1 MPTEIALEYVP
12 FARIINLLSTK
23 IADLI
28 TRDLHV
34 VNRNGEVVE
43 TEHALQ
49 ALRLLC
55 ESPDKRQSG
64 HEFVKA
70 IAADYL
76 IDGNALVH
84 VRKGMEAGL
93 AKPSSPILR
102 LRRLNILSASVRSS
116 SPAMPMESLYY
127 SAVAFGCTE
136 TEEIR
141 AEEIAHA
148 RFFEPSSYAR
158 QSEGYIP
165 FLFSK
170 APRACLTPALKI
182 GLESDKW
189 IANFYDEASKAGIVI
204 CFPAESDGDT
214 QRRTIRQF
222 REDTPKSRRPIVLFG
237 GAQIAELNPSPANA
251 DARALRMDQV
261 LEIARFYGLSPP
273 SVAVNVTQWGSGI
286 ENLTRLDYR
295 RCLEIHLANI
305 LAPLSHRML
314 PAGQYFE
321 VSALQETRGDTKALT
336 ELANSP
342 SLRRTGLLYSAGRK
356 YVIKRECESLSS
368 MTGIGSLPSLPSLL
382 RRLTRDRK
390 AGIKTAIAKPRR
402 CKMTISFDSRMAKAL
417 GISEDIYAR
426 FQSKEAPPPLG
437 AADEE
442 RARFDLIGPI
452 VDDDFMLFSASRKGL
467 PLPPR

>member
-1 MPTEIALEYVP
+1 MRFFDWLFRKKNQGKAPSELAAEGWPTNWAITDPRFVPTEIALEYVP

-336 ELANSP
+336 ELANS
-342 SLRRTGLLYSAGRK
+342 
-356 YVIKRECESLSS
+356 
-368 MTGIGSLPSLPSLL
+368 
-382 RRLTRDRK
+382 
-390 AGIKTAIAKPRR
+390 AKP
-402 CKMTISFDSRMAKAL
+402 SQNGPAVFSRQEVRDQAGMRKP
-417 GISEDIYAR
+417 
-426 FQSKEAPPPLG
+426 F
-437 AADEE
+437 
-442 RARFDLIGPI
+442 
-452 VDDDFMLFSASRKGL
+452 VDDWDWEPSEPSEPAPAIDTGSESGYKDGDSEAEEMQNDDFV
-467 PLPPR
+467 